1 MIESSIEELFESINS
16 SKEYQEYQEIV
27 SILNNNKEVKD
38 LIEEIKVL
46 EKEATKLEYNNDD
59 KYKEIDKIIEDKSNK
74 LKENKDYNEYLSK
87 LKKFNNTL
95 LASSSLIEEYVT
107 DKINVQ

>member
-38 LIEEIKVL
+38 LIEEIKEL
-46 EKEATKLEYNNDD
+46 EKEATKLEYNKDD
-59 KYKEIDKIIEDKSNK
+59 RYKEIDKIIEDKSNK

-95 LASSSLIEEYVT
+95 LASSSLLQEYIDEKVT
-107 DKINVQ
+107 I

>member
-46 EKEATKLEYNNDD
+46 EKEATKFEYNNDD

-95 LASSSLIEEYVT
+95 LASSSLLQEYIDEKVT
-107 DKINVQ
+107 I

>member
-95 LASSSLIEEYVT
+95 LASSSLLQEYIDEKVT
-107 DKINVQ
+107 I